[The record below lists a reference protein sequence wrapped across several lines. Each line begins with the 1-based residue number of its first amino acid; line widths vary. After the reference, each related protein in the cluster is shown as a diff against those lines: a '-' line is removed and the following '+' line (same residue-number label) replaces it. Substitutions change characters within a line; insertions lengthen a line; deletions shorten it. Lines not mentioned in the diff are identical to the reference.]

1 MRFEASGGA
10 PLMRF
15 GPGFAALNQN
25 LPQGFRYTAWS
36 YIHRPTAA
44 ALRRSPPAYPAELVN
59 EGLLDVGDGVAVPP
73 FGAPNRAPQV
83 LAFVAQEHDL
93 DQYLPLA
100 RLAEQR

>member
-36 YIHRPTAA
+36 YTRRPTAA
-44 ALRRSPPAYPAELVN
+44 ALRRSPPEYPSELTN
-59 EGLLDVGDGVAVPP
+59 EGLLDIGGGLAATP
-73 FGAPNRAPQV
+73 FRAPNPADQV
-83 LAFVAQEHDL
+83 FTFVAQQRAL
-93 DQYLPLA
+93 DEYLPLA
-100 RLAEQR
+100 RLA